1 MEENKREVRSQFW
14 QQQEKYVY
22 YIIAISVSAIG
33 FAIYKTSGQPLKLS
47 QIPLG
52 LAIISWGLS
61 AFCGLRFLKY
71 VISNLYANSAYL
83 NEKNADKAKGIR
95 KAMDLN
101 SETASKY
108 SNWQERL
115 FYSGIILFIVW
126 HIFEMYLINKQ

>member
-1 MEENKREVRSQFW
+1 
-14 QQQEKYVY
+14 
-22 YIIAISVSAIG
+22 
-33 FAIYKTSGQPLKLS
+33 
-47 QIPLG
+47 
-52 LAIISWGLS
+52 
-61 AFCGLRFLKY
+61 
-71 VISNLYANSAYL
+71 LYANSAYL